1 MVLNNNGL
9 MNFKD
14 FTNNGENNGI
24 SKEQFKFYN
33 QINKERKMIMI
44 NLLRVDDRLLH
55 GQVAITW
62 SKYLRLDLILI
73 ANSEAVNDEFTIMTL
88 NLAKPRNVQII
99 IEDLENTIDLLKNN
113 YFDKNIMIVV
123 KNVEDAYKLSQ
134 SIFEIKNLNLGGIRE
149 RRNSVKITPYVSL
162 TENDFNQL
170 IEMNKYMHVFI
181 QKIPEDVITE
191 FEEVKK
197 CYLSL

>member
-1 MVLNNNGL
+1 
-9 MNFKD
+9 
-14 FTNNGENNGI
+14 
-24 SKEQFKFYN
+24 
-33 QINKERKMIMI
+33 MI

-55 GQVAITW
+55 GQVAIAW
-62 SKYLRLDLILI
+62 SRNLRLDLILI

-88 NLAKPRNVQII
+88 NLAKPRNVQIV
-99 IEDLENTIDLLKNN
+99 IEDLENTIDLLKSN

-162 TENDFNQL
+162 TQSDFNQL
-170 IEMNKYMHVFI
+170 SEMNKYMHVFI
-181 QKIPEDVITE
+181 QKIPEDVIIE

-197 CYLSL
+197 CYLSY